1 MNQVKPSLS
10 VLGETFALFA
20 GNSLPQRTLRVRK
33 GRKEAACIFKYSI
46 KTWPHFAFPKYL
58 LICCGF
64 LAFGSCQNQQQTDVG
79 NPENALTVK
88 TDRTPLR
95 DAPGENGK
103 VLKELEK
110 GTALRDL
117 EEVSEFMTRLTV
129 QGQPLYEPW
138 LKVEAGALQGWVYA
152 AAVDFG
158 SDSTRLGAKRFQALL
173 GKNRYEQTAQ
183 WRQGFENIQNQGQ
196 LAESY
201 LKGRT
206 LRDSLVRR
214 LPEGD
219 GASPPPDLFWIR
231 PLLPAFEPQL
241 VAEGTA
247 YYLFSDYRV
256 WLQKAA
262 QTPEREDDA
271 FFQFCTQVFPEDSIE
286 YFYPAWFMQTWDYGG
301 SSLLGRGIHLR
312 LLAEANR
319 ICTINTPFRSEILR
333 IKAEIINDMTQEG
346 VEYWEQPEKIIQEL
360 DAILAGNF
368 EVLEDA
374 DRIALS
380 TKRKH
385 FEEPAAHG
393 IKTGL
398 GSGSVN

>member
-1 MNQVKPSLS
+1 MDDVKHNPMC
-10 VLGETFALFA
+10 LFIRS
-20 GNSLPQRTLRVRK
+20 GLVF
-33 GRKEAACIFKYSI
+33 CC
-46 KTWPHFAFPKYL
+46 L
-58 LICCGF
+58 LV
-64 LAFGSCQNQQQTDVG
+64 FGACQNQQQE
-79 NPENALTVK
+79 ENSSQASTLTVK

-95 DAPGENGK
+95 ESPGENGK

-110 GTALRDL
+110 GTQLRDL
-117 EEVSEFMTRLTV
+117 DEVSDFMTHLTV
-129 QGQPLYEPW
+129 QGLTYFEPW
-138 LKVEAGALQGWVYA
+138 LKVEAGALKGWIYA

-158 SDSTRLGAKRFQALL
+158 SDTTRLGSKRFQALL
-173 GKNRYEQTAQ
+173 GKDLYQQTAQ
-183 WRQGFENIQNQGQ
+183 WRQHFENIRNQDE

-201 LKGRT
+201 LKGRL
-206 LRDSLVRR
+206 LRDTIVGR

-219 GASPPPDLFWIR
+219 GGAPPPDLFWIKA
-231 PLLPAFEPQL
+231 LFPAFEPQL

-247 YYLFSDYRV
+247 YYLFADYRT

-271 FFQFCTQVFPEDSIE
+271 FFEFCTQVFPEDGIE

-312 LLAEANR
+312 LLETANR
-319 ICTINTPFRSEILR
+319 ICTMNTPFRSEILR
-333 IKAEIINDMTQEG
+333 IKAEMLNDMTQEG

-360 DAILAGNF
+360 DAILGGNF
-368 EVLEDA
+368 EILEDA

-398 GSGSVN
+398 GSGSVD

>member
-1 MNQVKPSLS
+1 M
-10 VLGETFALFA
+10 FLFIR
-20 GNSLPQRTLRVRK
+20 NS
-33 GRKEAACIFKYSI
+33 
-46 KTWPHFAFPKYL
+46 
-58 LICCGF
+58 LICCCF
-64 LAFGSCQNQQQTDVG
+64 LAFGACQNKQQTDVG
-79 NPENALTVK
+79 NPGNTLTIK

-110 GTALRDL
+110 GTPLLDL
-117 EEVSEFMTRLTV
+117 DEVSDFMTRLTV

-138 LKVEAGALQGWVYA
+138 LKVEAGEVKGWVYA

-158 SDSTRLGAKRFQALL
+158 SDTTQLGAKRFQALL
-173 GKNRYEQTAQ
+173 GKNRYQQTVQ
-183 WRQGFENIQNQGQ
+183 WRQDFEKIQNQGQ

-201 LKGRT
+201 LKGST

-219 GASPPPDLFWIR
+219 GAAPPPDLFWIK

-262 QTPEREDDA
+262 KTPEREDDA
-271 FFQFCTQVFPEDSIE
+271 FFQFCIQVFPEDSIE
-286 YFYPAWFMQTWDYGG
+286 YFYPSWFMQTWDYGG

-312 LLAEANR
+312 LLTAANR

-333 IKAEIINDMTQEG
+333 IKSEMINDMTQED

-360 DAILAGNF
+360 DAILDGNF
-368 EVLEDA
+368 EILDDA

-380 TKRKH
+380 TRRKH
-385 FEEPAAHG
+385 FEEPATHG

-398 GSGSVN
+398 GSGSIN

>member
-1 MNQVKPSLS
+1 MNEIKPSLS
-10 VLGETFALFA
+10 GLCVPFAAFA
-20 GNSLPQRTLRVRK
+20 GNCVPQRLRK
-33 GRKEAACIFKYSI
+33 GRKEAARIFKYSI
-46 KTWPHFAFPKYL
+46 KTRTHFDFLKYL
-58 LICCGF
+58 LICWSF
-64 LAFGSCQNQQQTDVG
+64 LAFGACQNRQQAEVG
-79 NPENALTVK
+79 NSENALTVK

-95 DAPGENGK
+95 ESPGENGK

-110 GTALRDL
+110 GTPLRDL
-117 EEVSEFMTRLTV
+117 DEVSDFMTRLTV
-129 QGQPLYEPW
+129 QGQTMYEPW
-138 LKVEAGALQGWVYA
+138 LKVEAGEVKGWVYA

-183 WRQGFENIQNQGQ
+183 WRRDFEKIQNQGE

-201 LKGRT
+201 LSGRT
-206 LRDSLVRR
+206 LRDSLVRH

-219 GASPPPDLFWIR
+219 GASPPPDLFWIK

-247 YYLFSDYRV
+247 YYLFADYRV
-256 WLQKAA
+256 WMQKAA

-271 FFQFCTQVFPEDSIE
+271 FFQFCAQVFPEDSIE

-301 SSLLGRGIHLR
+301 SSLLGRGVHTN
-312 LLAEANR
+312 LLATANR
-319 ICTINTPFRSEILR
+319 IYTMNTPFRSEILR
-333 IKAEIINDMTQEG
+333 RKAEIINDMTQEG

-360 DAILAGNF
+360 DAILARNF
-368 EVLEDA
+368 EILDDA
-374 DRIALS
+374 DRIALN
-380 TKRKH
+380 TRRKH
-385 FEEPAAHG
+385 FEEPALHG

>member
-1 MNQVKPSLS
+1 M
-10 VLGETFALFA
+10 FLFIR
-20 GNSLPQRTLRVRK
+20 NS
-33 GRKEAACIFKYSI
+33 
-46 KTWPHFAFPKYL
+46 
-58 LICCGF
+58 LICCCF
-64 LAFGSCQNQQQTDVG
+64 LAFGSCQNNQQSEVANLG
-79 NPENALTVK
+79 NTLTIK

-95 DAPGENGK
+95 DSPGENGK

-110 GTALRDL
+110 GTLLRDL
-117 EEVSEFMTRLTV
+117 EEVSDFMTRLTV

-138 LKVEAGALQGWVYA
+138 LKVEAGEVKGWVYA

-173 GKNRYEQTAQ
+173 GKKMYEQTAQ
-183 WRQGFENIQNQGQ
+183 WRQDFEKIQNQGQ

-219 GASPPPDLFWIR
+219 GATPPPDLFWIK
-231 PLLPAFEPQL
+231 PMLPSFEPQL

-271 FFQFCTQVFPEDSIE
+271 FFQFCAQLFPEDSIE

-312 LLAEANR
+312 LLAAANR
-319 ICTINTPFRSEILR
+319 IYTINTPFRSEIQR
-333 IKAEIINDMTQEG
+333 IKAEMINDMTQEG
-346 VEYWEQPEKIIQEL
+346 VEYWEQQEKIIQEL
-360 DAILAGNF
+360 DAILESNF
-368 EVLEDA
+368 EILDDA

-385 FEEPAAHG
+385 FEDPATHG

-398 GSGSVN
+398 GSGSVD